1 MANQYILGEKLDSVV
16 DGLVASGQFKSH
28 EEVLREGVLLLKQ
41 QSEALEQLLAPA
53 IADMKAGRVIPA
65 EEVFDRLEA
74 KYKAMVDAAK

>member
-1 MANQYILGEKLDSVV
+1 MANQYVLGEKLDSVV
-16 DGLVASGQFKSH
+16 DGLVASGQFKSR
-28 EEVLREGVLLLKQ
+28 EDVLTEGVLLLKQ
-41 QSEALEQLLAPA
+41 QSEALERLLAPA